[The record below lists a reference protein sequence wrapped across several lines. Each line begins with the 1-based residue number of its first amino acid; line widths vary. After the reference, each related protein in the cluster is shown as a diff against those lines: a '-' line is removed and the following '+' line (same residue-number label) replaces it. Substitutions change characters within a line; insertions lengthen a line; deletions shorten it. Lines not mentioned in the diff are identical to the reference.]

1 MKNRSLIAATLAAL
15 FFVAPNTRA
24 VPATDPPATDVPVAD
39 AGATAV
45 GERFAPYVPRNGHA
59 RPLIAV
65 IGDNAGTELT
75 DFVVPYAVLQRSGA
89 AELLAVATRPGAM
102 RMRPALQL
110 RPDTDLAGFD
120 AWHPEGADYVIVPA
134 LVKQDEPRLLAWLR
148 AQHAKGATIVSICDG
163 ALVVANAGL
172 LDGRRATA
180 HWATD
185 GHRRKTWPG
194 TQWLSD
200 TRYVVD
206 GDIASSAGISAAMP
220 VALALVEAI
229 AGHGRAAQVA
239 ATLGLSEW
247 GTAHDSAAFGLRAGN
262 LWPLFQVNLGNHWF
276 RRQQRFDIA
285 LRPGVDDLALAITAD
300 GWSRTGRS
308 AVRGVA
314 TAAEVQGDS
323 GLLWFAE
330 GRPSTGGAPLLEPLR
345 AAPHATVFD
354 AVLAAIDRR
363 FGPATAR
370 GVALDFEYPWH
381 P

>member
-1 MKNRSLIAATLAAL
+1 MKHRLLIAAALAAL
-15 FFVAPNTRA
+15 SFFAAPTTRA
-24 VPATDPPATDVPVAD
+24 VPATDARVAD
-39 AGATAV
+39 ADATAG
-45 GERFAPYVPRNGHA
+45 GERFAPYVPRNGHV

-89 AELLAVATRPGAM
+89 VELLAVATRPGAM
-102 RMRPALQL
+102 KMRPALRL
-110 RPDTDLAGFD
+110 RPDTDVDGFD

-172 LDGRRATA
+172 LEGRRATA

-194 TQWLSD
+194 TRWLSD

-206 GDIASSAGISAAMP
+206 GDVASSAGISAAMP
-220 VALALVEAI
+220 VSLALVEAI
-229 AGHGRAAQVA
+229 AGRERATQVA
-239 ATLGLSEW
+239 ATLGVSGW

-262 LWPLFQVNLGNHWF
+262 LWPIFQVNLGNHWF

-285 LRPGVDDLALAITAD
+285 LRPGMDDLALAITAD
-300 GWSRTGRS
+300 GWARTGRA

-314 TAAEVQGDS
+314 TAAEVQGGS
-323 GLLWFAE
+323 GLLWFAD
-330 GRPSTGGAPLLEPLR
+330 GRPAAGRDAPLEPLR
-345 AAPHATVFD
+345 ATPHGTVFD

-363 FGPATAR
+363 FGPTTAR
-370 GVALDFEYPWH
+370 GVALDFEYAWRP
-381 P
+381 